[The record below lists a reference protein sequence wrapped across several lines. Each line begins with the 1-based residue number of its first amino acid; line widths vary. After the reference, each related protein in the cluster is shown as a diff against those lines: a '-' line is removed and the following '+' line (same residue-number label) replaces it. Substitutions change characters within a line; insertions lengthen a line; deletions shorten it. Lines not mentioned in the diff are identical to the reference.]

1 MGEIEAYNDLVPT
14 SNEWLRRYQVPTDR
28 VIDRTS
34 LELIK
39 IFVDTIDPN
48 MERLPGLGDEPLDE
62 ANKFLTVELESI
74 GLKLGKNPA
83 REKERAEKTLE
94 LIRKNPYVTYTSQ
107 KDGKKVYHEMPLIK
121 YWRITSDGK
130 CKLIFNDALRYF
142 FFPEENYTLC
152 SPSLLKDIKNR
163 NFCASVIYEEA
174 CSYENLFKLGRI
186 PSFSWSLND
195 VRKKFSYD
203 KMKNFSEDGTEY
215 VSVPIKTM
223 RPDTIRDR
231 IIKPALAELEKL
243 FNEGITNF
251 WLSLDDKAE
260 KKTGAGRPPKDYF
273 RFTLRKDKKDDS
285 GSPSVASQQEIP
297 YAEFEE
303 ITNLSSIKSELTGYI
318 TSPKLLST
326 VVKQI
331 EAGKARGT
339 TSDILQTIR
348 NIKSHKNSIGK
359 NRYEIGSKILV
370 ALGNDYGLGD
380 TSKIKKEEDNVDEKN
395 EWPDTLEGR
404 IKKMMDSP
412 DIKDRASEEFSLS
425 SEEVNHL
432 LSGSFFETCF
442 RNGKHKDP
450 GESWNKIVD
459 HFFNWLK
466 CLNIHGP
473 LNKTTYGSSENKR
486 DSQNGEPEYSKPDP
500 AMESAIQYYKSW
512 AARKDL

>member
-1 MGEIEAYNDLVPT
+1 MREIEAYNDLVPT

-74 GLKLGKNPA
+74 GIKLGKNPA
-83 REKERAEKTLE
+83 REKDRAEGILKF
-94 LIRKNPYVTYTSQ
+94 IMKNPYVTYTSQ
-107 KDGKKVYHEMPLIK
+107 KDGKKVYHEMPLLK
-121 YWRITSDGK
+121 FSEITSDGK

-142 FFPEENYTLC
+142 FFPEKDYSLC
-152 SPSLLKDIKNR
+152 SPTLLKDIKER
-163 NFCASVIYEEA
+163 NFCASLIYEEA
-174 CSYENLFKLGRI
+174 CSYENLFKLGKM
-186 PSFSWSLND
+186 PFFSWSIDD

-203 KMKNFSEDGTEY
+203 KMENFSEDGTEY
-215 VSVPIKTM
+215 VSVPIKNM

-231 IIKPALAELEKL
+231 IIKPAIAELEKL

-251 WLSLDDKAE
+251 WIVLDVRS
-260 KKTGAGRPPKDYF
+260 KKKSGGGRPPKDYF
-273 RFTLRKDKKDDS
+273 RFTLSKSKKADS
-285 GSPSVASQQEIP
+285 VSPSVGSQQEIP

-303 ITNLSSIKSELTGYI
+303 INNLSSIKSELTGYI
-318 TSPKLLST
+318 TSSKLLST

-380 TSKIKKEEDNVDEKN
+380 LSKIKKEEDNVDEKN

-404 IKKMMDSP
+404 IKKMMESP

-442 RNGKHKDP
+442 RNDKHKDP
-450 GESWNKIVD
+450 GEPWNKIVN
-459 HFFNWLK
+459 HFFSWLNCMK
-466 CLNIHGP
+466 IYGP
-473 LNKTTYGSSENKR
+473 LDKTKYGNSENKR
-486 DSQNGEPEYSKPDP
+486 NSQNGEPVYSKPDP
-500 AMESAIQYYKSW
+500 AVE
-512 AARKDL
+512 AALRYFDSPAAEENV

>member
-74 GLKLGKNPA
+74 GIKLGKNPA
-83 REKERAEKTLE
+83 REKDRAEGILKF
-94 LIRKNPYVTYTSQ
+94 IMKNPYVTYTSQ
-107 KDGKKVYHEMPLIK
+107 KDGKKVYHEMPLLK
-121 YWRITSDGK
+121 FSEITSDGK

-142 FFPEENYTLC
+142 FFPEKDYSLC
-152 SPSLLKDIKNR
+152 SPTLLKDIKER
-163 NFCASVIYEEA
+163 NFCASLIYEEA
-174 CSYENLFKLGRI
+174 CSYENLFKLGKT
-186 PSFSWSLND
+186 PFFSWSIDD

-203 KMKNFSEDGTEY
+203 KMENFSEDGTEY
-215 VSVPIKTM
+215 VSVPIKNM

-231 IIKPALAELEKL
+231 IIKPAITELEKL

-251 WLSLDDKAE
+251 WIVLDVRS
-260 KKTGAGRPPKDYF
+260 KKKSGGGRPPKDYF
-273 RFTLRKDKKDDS
+273 RFTLRKDRKDDS
-285 GSPSVASQQEIP
+285 GSPSVAIQQEIP

-303 ITNLSSIKSELTGYI
+303 INILYSIKLELKDYI
-318 TSPKLLST
+318 TSTKLLSDI
-326 VVKQI
+326 VKQI
-331 EAGKARGT
+331 DDDRVRG
-339 TSDILQTIR
+339 SACDILQTIR

-359 NRYEIGSKILV
+359 NRYEIGKIILAV
-370 ALGNDYGLGD
+370 LGRDYGLGD
-380 TSKIKKEEDNVDEKN
+380 LSKIKMKEEKVDENN

-442 RNGKHKDP
+442 RNDKHKDP

-473 LNKTTYGSSENKR
+473 LNTTTYGSSENKR